1 MYRVRFFTVT
11 CDDGTNVAAFR
22 LTLFLLLRTF
32 IDIIALRKGPDSV
45 PASSLVLAIAL
56 VMMGVSS
63 YVATM
68 LIGRDAERDY
78 AMTFLGYGLGILFY
92 AAIILISGRAR
103 RILQSITSIIG
114 CGSVITVFFA
124 AGFVV
129 CEPLMG
135 REGAAVVAT
144 LILLWSVPVE
154 GHIIARAIDQH
165 WFVGV
170 AIAMTAFVLQYVL
183 QSGPAPAQ

>member
-1 MYRVRFFTVT
+1 MMSGPTK
-11 CDDGTNVAAFR
+11 NVAAFR
-22 LTLFLLLRTF
+22 LPLLLLLRTF
-32 IDIIALRKGPDSV
+32 VDIIALRKGPDSV
-45 PASSLVLAIAL
+45 PASSLVLAITL

-63 YVATM
+63 YAATV
-68 LIGRDAERDY
+68 LIDAGEAERDY
-78 AMTFLGYGLGILFY
+78 AMTFLAYGLGILFY
-92 AAIILISGRAR
+92 AAIILISGRAGR
-103 RILQSITSIIG
+103 MLQSITSIIG
-114 CGSVITVFFA
+114 CGAVITVFFV

-129 CEPLMG
+129 CEPLIG
-135 REGAAVVAT
+135 RDGAAVVAT

-165 WFVGV
+165 WFVGI